1 MYKYKLSSFT
11 LLNEDNY
18 LMYLKRLGYIAV
30 RLLTHKEMYQSQ
42 NLKMTEVAIPDP
54 A

>member
-1 MYKYKLSSFT
+1 MTKYKLSSFT
-11 LLNEDNY
+11 FSNEDNY
-18 LMYLKRLGYIAV
+18 LMHLKRLGCIAL

-42 NLKMTEVAIPDP
+42 ILKMTELAIPDP